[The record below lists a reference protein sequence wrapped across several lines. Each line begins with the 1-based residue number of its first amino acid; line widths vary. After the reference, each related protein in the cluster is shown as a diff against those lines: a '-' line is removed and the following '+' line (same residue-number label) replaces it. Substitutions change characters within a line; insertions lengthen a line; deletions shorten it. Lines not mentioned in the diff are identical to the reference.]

1 MSDKQNGV
9 NICNFTI
16 DGEEYYDGGV
26 FKDALTGIGAVFSIP
41 FILFSIC
48 CTCILSLIFSFFGYN
63 SYSNSKKYTAGVIVA
78 IILGICCLSSF
89 IGSVINYYNSKK
101 DFEDLEKKTLE
112 KKNSFESIKNRPC
125 YSTNLRTVVT

>member
-1 MSDKQNGV
+1 MSDKPNGV
-9 NICNFTI
+9 NICNLTI

-89 IGSVINYYNSKK
+89 IGSVINYYKTSPYINKKSHHRYIIYNSNN
-101 DFEDLEKKTLE
+101 FIFT
-112 KKNSFESIKNRPC
+112 II
-125 YSTNLRTVVT
+125 